1 MNGSSLDTWAPVS
14 VLLASPLDED
24 HASLR
29 EILTRSRWRLFE
41 TRTCHE
47 ALALIQRHGV
57 PIVICERTL
66 PDGDWRTL
74 LGATVDMPQRPQ
86 IIVTSRLADHHL
98 WADVLSLGGYDV
110 LMTPF
115 DAGEVS
121 RVVFL
126 AWFSSR
132 RGQTHGAVAPATAA

>member
-1 MNGSSLDTWAPVS
+1 
-14 VLLASPLDED
+14 
-24 HASLR
+24 
-29 EILTRSRWRLFE
+29 
-41 TRTCHE
+41 
-47 ALALIQRHGV
+47 
-57 PIVICERTL
+57 
-66 PDGDWRTL
+66 
-74 LGATVDMPQRPQ
+74 MPQRPQ

>member
-74 LGATVDMPQRPQ
+74 LG
-86 IIVTSRLADHHL
+86 
-98 WADVLSLGGYDV
+98 G
-110 LMTPF
+110 
-115 DAGEVS
+115 
-121 RVVFL
+121 
-126 AWFSSR
+126 
-132 RGQTHGAVAPATAA
+132 HG